1 MIKLAIIDGC
11 EKNVD
16 GLLRIVKNYFGD
28 REHSV
33 SVFSS
38 AMVFNSQTVYPPP
51 PPRILIINPRGIT
64 GRFYCVKN
72 TLFTILC
79 F

>member
-38 AMVFNSQTVYPPP
+38 AMEFISETVYSPPP
-51 PPRILIINPRGIT
+51 PE
-64 GRFYCVKN
+64 F
-72 TLFTILC
+72 
-79 F
+79 